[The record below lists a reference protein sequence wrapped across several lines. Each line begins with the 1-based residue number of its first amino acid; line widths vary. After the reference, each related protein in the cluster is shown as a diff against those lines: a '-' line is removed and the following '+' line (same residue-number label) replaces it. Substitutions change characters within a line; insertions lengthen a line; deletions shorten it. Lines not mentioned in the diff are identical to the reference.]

1 MVGFRPHPWLGSV
14 GRLFVGLLVR
24 WLVGPPRLLSGGS
37 LGASGPA
44 AVRCPLGGSR
54 TCKSKHRRPGKAV
67 AVASTPARRATLR
80 RYLADHVSQ
89 DVELLGCCTMVARR
103 GLLAKETGRVTAC
116 KTALRLLACI
126 RMPFERYM
134 RACRTF
140 ALSRVSYGWLAR
152 SPALTL
158 CKELWSNV
166 HVGSR
171 RIRAASIWLRA
182 ALWGGVLHLDILFA
196 VQLVGVLSRIQ
207 SRRPLVWSVAGGTP
221 AHALSTWLTCHG
233 WRLVRPWVWYH
244 DLTGSN
250 LNFGVNEE
258 VGLRQHIVRNAW
270 RAWCLCQHVASNR
283 RDHDIDCF
291 SSQYFHRIDWK
302 KTRLFAGSCPEARS
316 VCSGASFSPAA
327 LGGRCENYP
336 TTDCVWEGCSCLG
349 TWDHIVWECPKRP
362 PDHDIPPK
370 PGEMLSSRFGWVL
383 HGQNK
388 VEVHKRHAW
397 LTFVQK
403 TIWTT
408 VHGNTSS

>member
-1 MVGFRPHPWLGSV
+1 M
-14 GRLFVGLLVR
+14 
-24 WLVGPPRLLSGGS
+24 
-37 LGASGPA
+37 
-44 AVRCPLGGSR
+44 
-54 TCKSKHRRPGKAV
+54 
-67 AVASTPARRATLR
+67 
-80 RYLADHVSQ
+80 
-89 DVELLGCCTMVARR
+89 
-103 GLLAKETGRVTAC
+103 
-116 KTALRLLACI
+116 
-126 RMPFERYM
+126 
-134 RACRTF
+134 
-140 ALSRVSYGWLAR
+140 
-152 SPALTL
+152 
-158 CKELWSNV
+158 
-166 HVGSR
+166 
-171 RIRAASIWLRA
+171 
-182 ALWGGVLHLDILFA
+182 
-196 VQLVGVLSRIQ
+196 
-207 SRRPLVWSVAGGTP
+207 
-221 AHALSTWLTCHG
+221 WLTCHG

-244 DLTGSN
+244 DLTDSH

-291 SSQYFHRIDWK
+291 SGLALKRG
-302 KTRLFAGSCPEARS
+302 RCARFRF
-316 VCSGASFSPAA
+316 FSPAA

-383 HGQNK
+383 HGQSM